1 MIPVSELAT
10 KTAEWPRRAQSLVIE
25 SPEGYSYA
33 AELLTGIKALLKDIE
48 VSCGPVVK
56 AALDAHR
63 AALKQRR
70 ELESPLLDAEKTIKQ
85 MMAEYFRNQRRKR
98 DELQEK
104 RLEDWIERARAKR
117 VQDVAALEAAGDHE
131 LAVATAAAPLPP
143 QDDPPAES
151 LPSQT
156 GIAVRTI
163 YRAEVT
169 DFAVLVRSVHE
180 GRCPLKC
187 LKADQTVLNTFAR
200 AMGPTLNW
208 PGVRVIEDVSISAR
222 AADAEAED
230 S

>member
-10 KTAEWPRRAQSLVIE
+10 KSAEWPGRARTLVIE

-33 AELLTGIKALLKDIE
+33 AELLTGIKALLKEIE
-48 VSCGPVVK
+48 LSCSPVVK

-70 ELESPLLDAEKTIKQ
+70 ELEAPLQDAEKTIKR
-85 MMAEYFRNQRRKR
+85 MMAEYFRNQQRKR
-98 DELQEK
+98 AELNEK
-104 RLEDWIERARAKR
+104 RLQDWLDKARARRA
-117 VQDVAALEAAGDHE
+117 QEVAALEASGDHA
-131 LAVATAAAPLPP
+131 LAEATAAAPLPP
-143 QDDPPAES
+143 QDDSPEDS

-169 DFAVLVRSVHE
+169 DFAILVRSVHE

-187 LKADQTVLNTFAR
+187 LKPDQTVLNTFAR

-222 AADAEAED
+222 AAETDGED